1 MATVALIAT
10 FFLLFVVSLVFF
22 TYRSHEE
29 TERRARDRAFA
40 ASQVVEL
47 NAKSVV
53 DLASQTLK
61 RIDAVLG
68 RNLSRRVTRSE
79 GRDLGEALGDLP
91 IQVKAYV
98 VNAEGETLYST
109 DPQVKPI
116 DIRDREYFRAPAE
129 GAPLHV
135 SGMMVSRLN
144 GEAIFTVS
152 SRIERDKEF
161 AGVAI
166 LSFDVAQFRQI
177 AASLELDDDSTVSI
191 VRKDG
196 TIVARYPAPAAPMNI
211 SDSPLFTQHLARS
224 DSGTYRATSVADG
237 IERFVGYRRV
247 PNTDLIAIASISTR
261 SAMAAFWRNTLLTFA
276 FALPA
281 AIGLAI
287 ASLWIGRLLRRE
299 SQRQAQLTR
308 ALELNRLLFRDT
320 HHRVKNN
327 LQSVQSLVRMQSIPP
342 EAKLDL
348 QRRIAAMTAVHEH
361 MYRADQ
367 YTDVNAAEFIPAIVN
382 PLLQSFDSD
391 VELTFDID
399 PVTVD
404 RDHTTAL
411 ALLVNEVVTN
421 SLKYAF
427 AGKTDGHITISL
439 IAVGDNRAKLRIRDN
454 GHGFD
459 PSSTAKGM
467 GSRLIAGMMQQLG
480 GEYEYRNDN
489 GTVFTAEL
497 TMKSAA
503 DSVSPSGSTPMA
515 EAAE

>member
-1 MATVALIAT
+1 MATVALIAA
-10 FFLLFVVSLVFF
+10 FFLLFVLALGYF
-22 TYRSHEE
+22 TYRSYQE
-29 TERRARDRAFA
+29 TVDTARARALA

-47 NAKSVV
+47 NVRFIL
-53 DLASQTLK
+53 DLSTQTLR
-61 RIDAVLG
+61 RIDNALG
-68 RNLSRRVTRSE
+68 RNLSRKATRSE
-79 GRDLGEALGDLP
+79 VRDLDEALQGLP
-91 IQVKAYV
+91 VQVKVYV
-98 VNAEGETLYST
+98 VNSEGGTIFSS
-109 DPQVKPI
+109 DPQVKDI
-116 DIRDREYFRAPAE
+116 DITDREYFRKPAD
-129 GAPLHV
+129 GKYLHV
-135 SGMMVSRLN
+135 SSMMRSRLN
-144 GEAIFTVS
+144 GDSIFTVS
-152 SRIERDKEF
+152 SRIERGGEF

-166 LSFDVAQFRQI
+166 LSFNAVQFEKI
-177 AASLELDDDSTVSI
+177 AASLGFDKESTVMLA
-191 VRKDG
+191 RDDAQ
-196 TIVARYPAPAAPMNI
+196 IVARFPLPEGSTSIA
-211 SDSPLFTQHLARS
+211 DSALFKRHLPRS
-224 DSGTYRATSVADG
+224 EIGTYRAESVADG
-237 IERFVGYRRV
+237 VDRFVGYRR
-247 PNTDLIAIASISTR
+247 IADTELVAVASV
-261 SAMAAFWRNTLLTFA
+261 SAREAMTGFWRDTLLMYA

-299 SQRQAQLTR
+299 SQRQAELTR
-308 ALELNRLLFRDT
+308 ALELNRILFRDT

-367 YTDVNAAEFIPAIVN
+367 YIDVTAAEFIPAIVN

-391 VELTFDID
+391 VEIDFDID

-411 ALLVNEVVTN
+411 ALLVNEVITN

-427 AGKTDGHITISL
+427 ADKPGGRISISL
-439 IAVGDNRAKLRIRDN
+439 LAVGDNRVKLRIRDN
-454 GHGFD
+454 GRGFD
-459 PSSTAKGM
+459 PQSTAKGM

-497 TMKSAA
+497 TMKSATESSRPA
-503 DSVSPSGSTPMA
+503 GDAPMA